1 VSMIARE
8 MNATLLRAR
17 LSPYFVYES
26 YDQESGF
33 FFNRGSVGFV
43 LIANP
48 LAGTEL
54 TAENEIAEFIANS
67 QYLPNGSSMQ
77 VLMIGSSDVS
87 FLLNRWKNE
96 RKGEIYE
103 ELAKRRCDFIARKAS
118 EGKVR
123 DSYLVISVTIPEI
136 HPDLIA
142 MRRRREALKSTLRS
156 IKLWCDD
163 VDDKCLLSILRKIW
177 GRDSLLAVIANPY
190 QSLSEQ
196 ILSPDFAVYDE
207 EEMALFTNNSAI
219 IALEATERP
228 YSWELG
234 LMDLFLGSE
243 AKRNESIGTDY
254 LLHVG
259 IRILKNQA
267 TARSKAFAKRETIA
281 KNLKSGLSKFF
292 PDLGQEGE
300 DMDGVV
306 TSLQGG
312 ARMIHIYTNMILKG
326 NREKVIAEAAN
337 YSSMMRRYNWNFV
350 NSSCHLSH
358 MLGAMPMSLVEEE
371 TNLLGIKKIGGIGES
386 LAKLG
391 QGKQTVSSES
401 KCLMPIIGEYK
412 GDLTSPLML
421 LEGRRGQVKYFSQY
435 GNEVAKH
442 LGEGTISAE
451 NYNVNIAGVSGS
463 GKSVLMQAMMLDVLG
478 IGGKVFV
485 LDYGKSFKNLCEVL
499 EGNYIEFN
507 PSRPISINPF
517 TSIPTGN
524 DRVSTEARA
533 DFLASFPITLA
544 TMAAPKEGTSDLQQT
559 NLDRALKECWD
570 ARGNDLRIDDIA
582 DWLGKQ
588 ENNNVANDL
597 GRMLFKYTNK
607 GAYGGFFSGKAEVS
621 LNADIVV
628 IETDHLR
635 NYQDLLAVVMQIMMT
650 HINATMAKG
659 RMDRVNLLVFE
670 EIMKTLENLLALKFT
685 DATCRIVRKYMAS
698 VVLATQLLTDFEK
711 LGEHGLSL
719 LEGASFK
726 LIMKQSSDSLMRMR
740 SMPAFKSYVDTDE
753 RLRRMQTVE
762 SVSGEYSEFTLWS
775 SGIRGDICR
784 LRLDPFTLLLMST
797 KPADKEDIARKRDKG
812 MKLTEAINAVLAD
825 RGVFR

>member
-1 VSMIARE
+1 MSMIARKL
-8 MNATLLRAR
+8 NAEFQRPC

-26 YDQESGF
+26 YDEESGF
-33 FFNRGSVGFV
+33 FFNRGSTGFV

-54 TAENEIAEFIANS
+54 TAENEIAEFIGNS
-67 QYLPNGSSMQ
+67 GNLPNGSSLQ

-103 ELAKRRCDFIARKAS
+103 ELARKRCEFIEKKAK

-123 DSYLVISVTIPEI
+123 DSYLLISVTIAEVK
-136 HPDLIA
+136 PDLLA
-142 MRRRREALKSTLRS
+142 MGRRKEALKSTLRS
-156 IKLWCDD
+156 IKLWCED
-163 VDDKCLLSILRKIW
+163 VDDKCLLAILQKIW
-177 GRDSLLAVIANPY
+177 GNTSLFPVVVNSY
-190 QSLSEQ
+190 QSLSDQ
-196 ILSPDFAVYDE
+196 ILLPNFAVYE
-207 EEMALFTNNSAI
+207 EGDIAYLKDDQAL
-219 IALEATERP
+219 IALEAVERP

-234 LMDLFLGSE
+234 LMDLFLGAE

-259 IRILKNQA
+259 IQILSNQVG
-267 TARSKAFAKRETIA
+267 ARSKAFAKRETIA

-292 PDLGQEGE
+292 PDLSQEAE
-300 DMDGVV
+300 DINGVV

-312 ARMIHIYTNMILKG
+312 ARMIRIHTNMILKG
-326 NREKVIAEAAN
+326 ERERVIAEAAT
-337 YSSMMRRYNWNFV
+337 YSSMMRKYNWNFV
-350 NSSCHLSH
+350 NSNCHLLH
-358 MLGAMPMSLVEEE
+358 MLAAMPMSLVEEE
-371 TNLLGIKKIGGIGES
+371 NNLLGVKKVGGVSES

-421 LEGRRGQVKYFSQY
+421 LEGRRGQLKYFSQF
-435 GNEVAKH
+435 GNELAKH
-442 LGEGTISAE
+442 LGDGVVSAE
-451 NYNVNIAGVSGS
+451 NYNAVIAGVSGS

-478 IGGKVFV
+478 VGGKVFV

-517 TSIPTGN
+517 SSIPTGN

-544 TMAAPKEGTSDLQQT
+544 TMAAPKEGTSDLQQG
-559 NLDRALKECWD
+559 NLDQALKECWD
-570 ARGNDLRIDDIA
+570 AHSNELRIDDIA
-582 DWLGKQ
+582 NWLGNQ
-588 ENNNVANDL
+588 RNNNVANDL
-597 GRMLFKYTNK
+597 GRMLFKYTSK

-635 NYQDLLAVVMQIMMT
+635 NYPDLLAVVMQIMMT
-650 HINATMAKG
+650 HINSTMAKG
-659 RMDRVNLLVFE
+659 RTDRLNLLVFE
-670 EIMKTLENLLALKFT
+670 EIMKTLKNHLTLKFVDET
-685 DATCRIVRKYMAS
+685 SRIVRKYCAGIIT
-698 VVLATQLLTDFEK
+698 ATQLLTDFEK
-711 LGEHGLSL
+711 LGENGLSL

-726 LIMKQSSDSLMRMR
+726 LIMKQNSDSLMRMR
-740 SMPAFKSYVDTDE
+740 SMPALKSYVETDE

-762 SVSGEYSEFTLWS
+762 SSNEYSEFTVWS

-784 LRLDPFTLLLMST
+784 LRIDPFTLLLMST
-797 KPADKEDIARKRDKG
+797 KPTDKEDIARKRDMG
-812 MKLTEAINAVLAD
+812 MNLTEAINAVLMD
-825 RGVFR
+825 RGL